1 VTDDGARLSG
11 PYQLFMLSLCLFALI
26 ALAMDTLLPLG
37 ASTRDVLRYADTA
50 VCALFLVD
58 FLVQLARAPS
68 RWHYFVRWGW
78 VDLLSSIPMVDV
90 LRVGRAARI
99 MRILRVLRGVRS
111 TKLLAEF
118 VLGRRAQSAFLAAT
132 LVSIL
137 LVVFA
142 SIAML
147 QFEQTPGANITT
159 AQDAVWWAVVTL
171 TTVGYGDRY
180 PVTGEGRVI
189 AGLLMIAGVGLF
201 GTFSGYV
208 ASWFL
213 ASGGNSEKDDIV
225 ALRTELASLRQLIEQ
240 QNGAPEVK

>member
-26 ALAMDTLLPLG
+26 ALAMDTLLSLG
-37 ASTRDVLRYADTA
+37 ASTRDVLRY
-50 VCALFLVD
+50 
-58 FLVQLARAPS
+58 
-68 RWHYFVRWGW
+68 
-78 VDLLSSIPMVDV
+78 MVDV

-99 MRILRVLRGVRS
+99 MRILRVLRSVRS

-142 SIAML
+142 SVAIL

-213 ASGGNSEKDDIV
+213 ASGVDSEKNDV
-225 ALRTELASLRQLIEQ
+225 ADVRAELVALRQLIERQ
-240 QNGAPEVK
+240 SSAPEVK